1 MVKKV
6 ILVGVIAIAA
16 LIASVATRPSHF
28 RIARAT
34 EIKAPAPIVFPLVN
48 DIHKWRQWSP
58 WEKID
63 PNMKRDYSGEY
74 AGVGASYAWSGND
87 EVGKGRMTIT
97 ESKPVSRV
105 GIEIEFITPFAAT
118 NQVSF
123 DLEPVAHGTKV
134 TWAMEGENG
143 FIAKAFDLLV
153 DFDSVVGAD
162 YDKGLAK
169 MKEIAEAKAAPH
181 R

>member
-1 MVKKV
+1 MLKNVV
-6 ILVGVIAIAA
+6 IGVVIVVAA
-16 LIASVATRPSHF
+16 LVAIVATRPTHF
-28 RIARAT
+28 RYARSA
-34 EIKAPAPIVFPLVN
+34 EIKAPAQIVFPLIN
-48 DIHKWRQWSP
+48 DIHTWRQWSP

-63 PNMKRDYSGEY
+63 PNMKREYSGKY

-87 EVGKGRMTIT
+87 EVGKGHMTIT
-97 ESKPVSRV
+97 ESKPPSRV

-123 DLEPVAHGTKV
+123 DLEPVTNGTKV

-143 FIAKAFDLLV
+143 FIAKAFDLLI
-153 DFDSVVGAD
+153 DFDSAVGAD

-169 MKEIAEAKAAPH
+169 MKEIAEAKATSPG
-181 R
+181 